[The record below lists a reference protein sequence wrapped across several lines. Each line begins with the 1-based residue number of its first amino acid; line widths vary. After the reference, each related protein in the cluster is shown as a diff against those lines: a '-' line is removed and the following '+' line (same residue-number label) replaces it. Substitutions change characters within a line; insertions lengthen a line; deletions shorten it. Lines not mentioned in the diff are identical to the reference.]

1 MDSFLMTNS
10 LNVSNDPFSMSL
22 SSFDPTTTF
31 LDSFAPP
38 AWPWTIGG
46 KLEPTWEE
54 PPPPQPLALSQ
65 AQCDAF
71 KFELA
76 SPVTTPRDFVF
87 EIEPDTTKYETCY
100 DEFMEIK
107 LSVLQELLDRA
118 KTVLVEEPLP
128 PAPPPEDPTP
138 IVSLE
143 SFFEGAFTMPDS
155 LMDNFWLDM
164 GSASDNNVGSPS
176 TSTSAASSAS
186 TSSSISVSTPPTS
199 IFSCPTPEA
208 ETTTSWVDLWE
219 HDLESVSADDNPK
232 DGDYLPF
239 QFQDPFPAAHKKTV
253 RKQPQPQQRPQP
265 FTTTDYP
272 FANLPKA
279 KPKRK
284 ALPSTQPRDAKRQK
298 IDPEVVCRI
307 NGCRHISRTK
317 FECFKHRETHFPGR
331 FQCPHP
337 ACRKIFVRSSSLS
350 RHLKRP
356 RNAECGAFAGTQA
369 EWGVGLVRF
378 ELHPPAWNAP
388 GFLDDM
394 TDL

>member
-1 MDSFLMTNS
+1 MDSLLMTNS

-54 PPPPQPLALSQ
+54 PPAPQPLALSQ

-71 KFELA
+71 KFDLA
-76 SPVTTPRDFVF
+76 SPVPTPRDFVF

-100 DEFMEIK
+100 DELMEIK
-107 LSVLQELLDRA
+107 LAVLQELLDRVKA
-118 KTVLVEEPLP
+118 RPVEEPLP
-128 PAPPPEDPTP
+128 PVPAPEDPTP
-138 IVSLE
+138 LVSLE
-143 SFFEGAFTMPDS
+143 SFFEGAFTMPDP

-164 GSASDNNVGSPS
+164 ASSAINAASPS
-176 TSTSAASSAS
+176 TSTSASS
-186 TSSSISVSTPPTS
+186 SSSISTPSTS
-199 IFSCPTPEA
+199 ASSCPTPSA
-208 ETTTSWVDLWE
+208 ETTASWLDIWDP
-219 HDLESVSADDNPK
+219 DLESASADDNPK

-239 QFQDPFPAAHKKTV
+239 QFQDQSPSVRRKTV
-253 RKQPQPQQRPQP
+253 RKQPQQHAGP
-265 FTTTDYP
+265 FTAKAY
-272 FANLPKA
+272 FAEPLPDVPAQLPKA

-284 ALPSTQPRDAKRQK
+284 TLPSQTQLRDAKRLK
-298 IDPEVVCRI
+298 VDPEVVCRI
-307 NGCRHISRTK
+307 NGCRHISKTR

-356 RNAECGAFAGTQA
+356 RNAACGAYAGSQA
-369 EWGVGLVRF
+369 EWGVGLIRF
-378 ELHPPAWNAP
+378 ELHPPAWITP
-388 GFLDDM
+388 GFLDDISE
-394 TDL
+394 L